1 MALIINGTPA
11 NDWLEGGEYSADVL
25 DGLGGNDTISGFAG
39 DDLLLGNMGDDLL
52 VAGDGTDTGLGGSGN
67 DQIWM
72 GNGND
77 LADGGPG
84 ADLIGG
90 GAGND
95 LLWGDNGFDAADYQ
109 AMLWAADN
117 IFFDSEAL
125 QNDLGELFNAGMVQ
139 LLDAT
144 GNYDRDEASHD
155 TIWGG
160 TGSDTV
166 LGNLGNDVIGGG
178 TGDDLLSG
186 GRGDDKIYGANGN
199 DLIFGNDEHD
209 LIFGGNGNDV
219 IFDGGGRDTVW
230 GGAGDDLM
238 WAGNVEDT
246 RMYDGDDDRGPQD
259 WDLDKSLDNDRDTF
273 GFEGCHGEDTILA
286 FDARNLYQNQEDVID
301 LTAYGYASM
310 DDVNLVVL
318 EEGDVGYDEVYAELV
333 EDLGLEEGGLRG
345 IDGIATITSPDCCD
359 CDGSVVNTITVAY
372 IGDFDAGNILL

>member
-11 NDWLEGGEYSADVL
+11 NDWLEGGEYSADIL

-95 LLWGDNGFDAADYQ
+95 LLWGDNGFDAADVQ
-109 AMLWAADN
+109 AIEWALENTFGDR
-117 IFFDSEAL
+117 EAI
-125 QNDLGELFNAGMVQ
+125 QNDLGEMLNAGMVQ

-144 GNYDRDEASHD
+144 GNYARDEASHD
-155 TIWGG
+155 TIWAG
-160 TGSDTV
+160 TGNDVV

-178 TGDDLLSG
+178 TGDDALSG
-186 GRGDDKIYGANGN
+186 GRGDDTIFGANGD
-199 DLIFGNDEHD
+199 DLIFGNDEND
-209 LIFGGNGNDV
+209 LIFGGNGDD
-219 IFDGGGRDTVW
+219 IIYDGGGRDTVW

-238 WAGNVEDT
+238 FAGNSEN
-246 RMYDGDDDRGPQD
+246 RGPAYGDDDDTPGREDALD
-259 WDLDKSLDNDRDTF
+259 WDLDKCLDNDRDTF
-273 GFEGCHGEDTILA
+273 GFEGCHGDDTIMA
-286 FDARNLYQNQEDVID
+286 FDARNAYQNQEDVID

-310 DDVNLVVL
+310 DDVNIEIIAPGGAGWGDAV
-318 EEGDVGYDEVYAELV
+318 EG
-333 EDLGLEEGGLRG
+333 LGEIEGA
-345 IDGIATITSPDCCD
+345 DGVAIITNPDCCE
-359 CDGSVVNTITVAY
+359 CDGSVSNTITVVY
-372 IGDFDAGNILL
+372 VGEFDAGNILL